1 MNKVVELPDI
11 GDFDEVEIIEI
22 LVSKGDDVSID
33 DSLITLESDKA
44 SMEIPSPFEGKVNDI
59 KISIGDKIS
68 KGHPI
73 LEIITE
79 SEEPIEDKKEEP
91 SKDTQIQTFKL
102 PDIGDFD
109 EVEIIEILV
118 SEGDNVEKD
127 DSLLTL
133 ESDKASMEIPSPYPG
148 IIIKSYIRV
157 GDVVSKGFKLFDI
170 ETSPELFTADNKV
183 EESQTEETI
192 TESKPS
198 SDSSYSKPNFDPTV
212 ANHASGSSHASPS
225 VRKLGRELGVNLSN
239 VVGTGPK
246 GRILELDLKGY
257 VKQILTSG
265 NIAPAIPK
273 VPVIDYSK
281 FGEIDYPSI

>member
-22 LVSKGDDVSID
+22 LVSKGDDVSKD

-44 SMEIPSPFEGKVNDI
+44 SMEIPSPFSGKVADI
-59 KISIGDKIS
+59 KVSIGDKIS

-73 LEIITE
+73 LEITME
-79 SEEPIEDKKEEP
+79 SEESIEDKQEAP
-91 SKDTQIQTFKL
+91 SKETQMQTFEL

-118 SEGDNVEKD
+118 SDGDKVEKD

-148 IIIKSYIRV
+148 VIIKSYIRV
-157 GDVVSKGFKLFDI
+157 GDMISKGSKLFDI
-170 ETSPELFTADNKV
+170 ETYTESSIIEKKA
-183 EESQTEETI
+183 EESQPEETI

-198 SDSSYSKPNFDPTV
+198 SDSGYSKPNFDPTV
-212 ANHASGSSHASPS
+212 ANHASDRKS
-225 VRKLGRELGVNLSN
+225 VV
-239 VVGTGPK
+239 
-246 GRILELDLKGY
+246 
-257 VKQILTSG
+257 
-265 NIAPAIPK
+265 
-273 VPVIDYSK
+273 
-281 FGEIDYPSI
+281 